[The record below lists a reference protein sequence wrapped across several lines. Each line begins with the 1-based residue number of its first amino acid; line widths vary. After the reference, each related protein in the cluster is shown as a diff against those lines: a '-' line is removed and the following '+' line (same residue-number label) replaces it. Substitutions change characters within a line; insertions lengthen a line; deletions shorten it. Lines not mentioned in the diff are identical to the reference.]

1 MLEKNKLAVY
11 KRARIRGYM
20 LLLSLLFLQVT
31 AIAQTAN
38 IRITIQNSKIT
49 VVDALKEVEKQSK
62 MSVGFNDSQLKDKPL
77 ISLNLI
83 NQSLEESLTTILKN
97 TGFTYQLKG
106 NYILIVPQQQTK
118 ERVKTVSGRVVD
130 EEGVPLIGVNIQI
143 EGKKAGVITNFD
155 GEFFIEVPI
164 ESTLTFSYVGY
175 TQQMVKV
182 GEQNNY
188 HIQMYPDAK
197 QLSELVVTALGIKR
211 EQKALSYNVQE
222 LKNNQLTEIK
232 DANFINS
239 LNGKVAGVTINSS
252 SSGVGGASKVVMR
265 GVKSIEKSNNALYVI
280 DGIPMFNFGGGGD
293 TEFGSRGATESIADL
308 NPEDIESISVL
319 TGAAASALY
328 GSNAANGA
336 IVITTK
342 KGVAGKLQATV
353 STGIDWLN
361 PFVLPKFQNRYGTG
375 SNNKPGGSS
384 VWSWG
389 PKMEDS
395 PGYKPTDF
403 FETGAVYNNAIT
415 LSAGSDK
422 NQTFFS
428 AAAVNSDGMVPNN
441 RYNRYNFTF
450 RNTTNFLNDKMKLD
464 VSASYIIQNDRNMT
478 NQGQYSNP
486 LVSAYLFPRGDDFS
500 LTKIFERYD
509 ESRKI
514 FVQYWPQGEG
524 DLRMQNPYWIAYR
537 NLHENSKKRYMLS
550 AGLNY
555 DVLDWLNLSGRI
567 RIDNSNNTYE
577 QKLYASTINTLTNSE
592 NGFYEIEK
600 SETTQTYADFLVNIN
615 KRWNNWN
622 LVANIG
628 TSLSSNTYDALGY
641 NGPISEKGIP
651 NVFNVFDLDHAKKRP
666 IQKGWEEMTQSI
678 FASVEVGWKSMLYL
692 TLTGRN
698 DWASQLK
705 GSTQPSFFYPSV
717 GLSAIISEMAQL
729 PGWLDYLKVRGSFS
743 SVGTPYP
750 RHLTIPTYK
759 YDANIASWIPK
770 THFPIGKLYPERTD
784 SWEVG
789 LDATLFKDLRLSAS
803 FYYSNTYDQTF
814 DPKISASFG
823 YSKFYVQTGYVR
835 NLGIEGILSY
845 GHLWRDFGWN
855 SSFTFSSNKNEIIE
869 LVRNFHHPETGSLL
883 NIPELEMNGLGYSR
897 FRLKE
902 GGTLGDLY
910 SHADLI
916 YNDKGYIEV
925 DDNGSLAKDAN
936 IKPIKLGSVLPK
948 ANLSW
953 NNDFSYKGINAG
965 FLLTCRIGGIVYS
978 ATQAALDQYGVS
990 EASAIARDEGII
1002 INGRTNI
1009 QPQKWFETIGSASGL
1024 PQYYTYSATNL
1035 RLQEAHIGYTIPRRL
1050 LGNICDINI
1059 SLVGRNLWMIYC
1071 KAPFDPESVATTNN
1085 YYQGIDYFMMPS
1097 TRNLGFNVKINF

>member
-11 KRARIRGYM
+11 KRARIRGYI

-155 GEFFIEVPI
+155 GEFFIEVTI

-222 LKNNQLTEIK
+222 LKSNQLTEIK

-342 KGVAGKLQATV
+342 KGVVGKLQATV
-353 STGIDWLN
+353 STGINWLN

-628 TSLSSNTYDALGY
+628 TSLSSNTYDAFVY
-641 NGPISEKGIP
+641 
-651 NVFNVFDLDHAKKRP
+651 FCRFH
-666 IQKGWEEMTQSI
+666 I
-678 FASVEVGWKSMLYL
+678 F
-692 TLTGRN
+692 
-698 DWASQLK
+698 
-705 GSTQPSFFYPSV
+705 
-717 GLSAIISEMAQL
+717 
-729 PGWLDYLKVRGSFS
+729 
-743 SVGTPYP
+743 
-750 RHLTIPTYK
+750 
-759 YDANIASWIPK
+759 
-770 THFPIGKLYPERTD
+770 
-784 SWEVG
+784 
-789 LDATLFKDLRLSAS
+789 
-803 FYYSNTYDQTF
+803 
-814 DPKISASFG
+814 
-823 YSKFYVQTGYVR
+823 
-835 NLGIEGILSY
+835 
-845 GHLWRDFGWN
+845 
-855 SSFTFSSNKNEIIE
+855 
-869 LVRNFHHPETGSLL
+869 
-883 NIPELEMNGLGYSR
+883 
-897 FRLKE
+897 
-902 GGTLGDLY
+902 
-910 SHADLI
+910 
-916 YNDKGYIEV
+916 
-925 DDNGSLAKDAN
+925 
-936 IKPIKLGSVLPK
+936 
-948 ANLSW
+948 
-953 NNDFSYKGINAG
+953 
-965 FLLTCRIGGIVYS
+965 
-978 ATQAALDQYGVS
+978 
-990 EASAIARDEGII
+990 
-1002 INGRTNI
+1002 
-1009 QPQKWFETIGSASGL
+1009 
-1024 PQYYTYSATNL
+1024 
-1035 RLQEAHIGYTIPRRL
+1035 
-1050 LGNICDINI
+1050 
-1059 SLVGRNLWMIYC
+1059 
-1071 KAPFDPESVATTNN
+1071 
-1085 YYQGIDYFMMPS
+1085 
-1097 TRNLGFNVKINF
+1097 